1 MAVTKG
7 VRPKKVP
14 MRQCMGCGEKK
25 EKKDL
30 IRIIRTPD
38 EEIVLDVTGKKNG
51 RGAYLCDSISCLSK
65 ARKKKAIDRALNMT
79 IPEDVSI
86 KSQLYKNVEENV
98 YYLTIEKGRLSMK
111 DLEQYCACATEFSEL
126 VTKEQ
131 SYIQYCKE
139 HYKCIIKKGAIKVL
153 RELAI

>member
-38 EEIVLDVTGKKNG
+38 EEIVLDVTGKKMEEVPIFVI
-51 RGAYLCDSISCLSK
+51 RSLVFQRRE
-65 ARKKKAIDRALNMT
+65 RKK
-79 IPEDVSI
+79 
-86 KSQLYKNVEENV
+86 QL
-98 YYLTIEKGRLSMK
+98 TG
-111 DLEQYCACATEFSEL
+111 
-126 VTKEQ
+126 
-131 SYIQYCKE
+131 
-139 HYKCIIKKGAIKVL
+139 H
-153 RELAI
+153 

>member
-1 MAVTKG
+1 MSVTKG

-65 ARKKKAIDRALNMT
+65 ARTKKAIDRALNMT
-79 IPEDVSI
+79 IPEDVYQ
-86 KSQLYKNVEENV
+86 QL
-98 YYLTIEKGRLSMK
+98 EKEMMNHA
-111 DLEQYCACATEFSEL
+111 D
-126 VTKEQ
+126 
-131 SYIQYCKE
+131 
-139 HYKCIIKKGAIKVL
+139 
-153 RELAI
+153 

>member
-51 RGAYLCDSISCLSK
+51 RGAYLVIRSLVFQRRE
-65 ARKKKAIDRALNMT
+65 RKK
-79 IPEDVSI
+79 
-86 KSQLYKNVEENV
+86 QL
-98 YYLTIEKGRLSMK
+98 TG
-111 DLEQYCACATEFSEL
+111 
-126 VTKEQ
+126 
-131 SYIQYCKE
+131 
-139 HYKCIIKKGAIKVL
+139 H
-153 RELAI
+153 

>member
-38 EEIVLDVTGKKNG
+38 EEIVLDVTGKMEEVPIFVI
-51 RGAYLCDSISCLSK
+51 RSLVFQRRE
-65 ARKKKAIDRALNMT
+65 RKK
-79 IPEDVSI
+79 
-86 KSQLYKNVEENV
+86 QL
-98 YYLTIEKGRLSMK
+98 TG
-111 DLEQYCACATEFSEL
+111 
-126 VTKEQ
+126 
-131 SYIQYCKE
+131 
-139 HYKCIIKKGAIKVL
+139 H
-153 RELAI
+153 

>member
-51 RGAYLCDSISCLSK
+51 RGAYLCDSISCLSM

-79 IPEDVSI
+79 IPEDVYQ
-86 KSQLYKNVEENV
+86 QL
-98 YYLTIEKGRLSMK
+98 EKEMMNHA
-111 DLEQYCACATEFSEL
+111 D
-126 VTKEQ
+126 
-131 SYIQYCKE
+131 
-139 HYKCIIKKGAIKVL
+139 
-153 RELAI
+153 

>member
-51 RGAYLCDSISCLSK
+51 RGAYLCDSISVFQRRE
-65 ARKKKAIDRALNMT
+65 RKSN
-79 IPEDVSI
+79 
-86 KSQLYKNVEENV
+86 
-98 YYLTIEKGRLSMK
+98 
-111 DLEQYCACATEFSEL
+111 
-126 VTKEQ
+126 
-131 SYIQYCKE
+131 
-139 HYKCIIKKGAIKVL
+139 
-153 RELAI
+153 

>member
-65 ARKKKAIDRALNMT
+65 ARKKKAIDLALNMT
-79 IPEDVSI
+79 IPEDVYQ
-86 KSQLYKNVEENV
+86 QL
-98 YYLTIEKGRLSMK
+98 EKEMMNHA
-111 DLEQYCACATEFSEL
+111 D
-126 VTKEQ
+126 
-131 SYIQYCKE
+131 
-139 HYKCIIKKGAIKVL
+139 
-153 RELAI
+153 

>member
-51 RGAYLCDSISCLSK
+51 RMETRTK
-65 ARKKKAIDRALNMT
+65 
-79 IPEDVSI
+79 
-86 KSQLYKNVEENV
+86 
-98 YYLTIEKGRLSMK
+98 RL
-111 DLEQYCACATEFSEL
+111 FSSNS
-126 VTKEQ
+126 TGKE
-131 SYIQYCKE
+131 
-139 HYKCIIKKGAIKVL
+139 
-153 RELAI
+153 

>member
-14 MRQCMGCGEKK
+14 MRQCM
-25 EKKDL
+25 KKDL

-79 IPEDVSI
+79 IPEDVYQ
-86 KSQLYKNVEENV
+86 QL
-98 YYLTIEKGRLSMK
+98 EKEMMNHA
-111 DLEQYCACATEFSEL
+111 D
-126 VTKEQ
+126 
-131 SYIQYCKE
+131 
-139 HYKCIIKKGAIKVL
+139 
-153 RELAI
+153 

>member
-51 RGAYLCDSISCLSK
+51 
-65 ARKKKAIDRALNMT
+65 
-79 IPEDVSI
+79 
-86 KSQLYKNVEENV
+86 
-98 YYLTIEKGRLSMK
+98 
-111 DLEQYCACATEFSEL
+111 
-126 VTKEQ
+126 
-131 SYIQYCKE
+131 
-139 HYKCIIKKGAIKVL
+139 
-153 RELAI
+153 